1 LSDANNNTCALN
13 DELQKTTTDFLTVAT
28 SSIKEL
34 EDKLKLVEEERDQL
48 LQQIASNSI
57 NNDETV
63 VDNIIQQ
70 DFEIS
75 SNTPTIQVC
84 DITIPFKPTEIESST
99 GQCFMQSISAMDEYS
114 SYSFEE
120 LRYFSLTHK

>member
-1 LSDANNNTCALN
+1 MN

-34 EDKLKLVEEERDQL
+34 EDKLQLVEEERDQL

-75 SNTPTIQVC
+75 SNTPAIQVC
-84 DITIPFKPTEIESST
+84 DITIPFQPTEIESST

-120 LRYFSLTHK
+120 LRYFSLLTHK

>member
-1 LSDANNNTCALN
+1 MN

-34 EDKLKLVEEERDQL
+34 EDKLRLVEEERDQL

-57 NNDETV
+57 NNEIV

-75 SNTPTIQVC
+75 SNILPIQAC
-84 DITIPFKPTEIESST
+84 DITIPFQPTEIESST

-114 SYSFEE
+114 SYSYEE
-120 LRYFSLTHK
+120 LRYFSISK